1 MLKFLGVPAC
11 VHVKV
16 RLLNQINAIELLARH
31 LAESSALT
39 SGRMLIQ
46 GRVLSNEMDKEAL
59 KEFVRQ
65 QIAFGK
71 PLFAPW
77 YRDKDGDS
85 PRGHADQNRLNHFG
99 NENMPRFGP
108 RKIIL

>member
-1 MLKFLGVPAC
+1 MCSCQL
-11 VHVKV
+11 
-16 RLLNQINAIELLARH
+16 RLLKQITAAELLARH
-31 LAESSALT
+31 LAYSSALT

-46 GRVLSNEMDKEAL
+46 GRVLSDEMDKETM
-59 KEFVRQ
+59 KDFVRQ

-77 YRDKDGDS
+77 YRDKDGNS
-85 PRGHADQNRLNHFG
+85 PRGHTDQNRLRRFG
-99 NENMPRFGP
+99 NENRPRFGP